1 MQEFQNIKTFS
12 HKVTFE
18 IGQNK
23 FLLMKKLKILR
34 RGHMLFMIL
43 FMKELLECFKTN
55 NSTGQ
60 FKLNLG

>member
-1 MQEFQNIKTFS
+1 
-12 HKVTFE
+12 
-18 IGQNK
+18 
-23 FLLMKKLKILR
+23 MKKLKILR